1 MSNAEKKQAIAAA
14 VVQVELD
21 IKDMER
27 RKKTAME
34 GYRVTLK
41 DLRKQL
47 DDLLHESET
56 GQKRIEEES

>member
-1 MSNAEKKQAIAAA
+1 MSNAERKQAIAAA

>member
-1 MSNAEKKQAIAAA
+1 MSNAERKQAIAAA

-21 IKDMER
+21 IKDIER
-27 RKKTAME
+27 RRKTASE
-34 GYRVTLK
+34 GFRATLK